1 MVGGVLIPLSVVV
14 LGDVAIFIMAIKKEK
29 EKQAPE
35 SDYEMEHLSDDKL
48 KNYSDLDSKES
59 DDKSEKES
67 DQDSN
72 EESDR
77 DSNEESDDKSDGDD
91 LLIRLQS
98 ALLFIVIVG
107 LTWVINFLTVIQT
120 PEDNYE
126 EVSLDT
132 VFVILNSFQGI
143 FVYVSTRMSK
153 LKALVKWIRL
163 FCGGACDDDAS
174 STKSTPGKG
183 HDQPDH
189 HNSTNDNTT
198 NQPDSHKSS
207 NDTAQNQPDLKNST
221 KDTVQKATDDTVQS
235 QPDHHKSTDDTAQNQ
250 ADQHKS
256 GGKTLQRFRSYVEID
271 ITPPPGTSMAP
282 VSPDRRPSETDHAY
296 DNVVF
301 CDDDGSVTL
310 HLDIQRGNMYIPE
323 VTYV

>member
-29 EKQAPE
+29 EKQALE
-35 SDYEMEHLSDDKL
+35 SNYEMEHLSDDKL

-67 DQDSN
+67 D
-72 EESDR
+72 R

-91 LLIRLQS
+91 VLIHLQS

-107 LTWVINFLTVIQT
+107 LTWMINFLTVIQT

-126 EVSLDT
+126 EVSLDI

-143 FVYVSTRMSK
+143 FMYVSTRMSK
-153 LKALVKWIRL
+153 LTALVRWIRF
-163 FCGGACDDDAS
+163 FCRRACDDDAS
-174 STKSTPGKG
+174 STKSTPSKG

-189 HNSTNDNTT
+189 HSSTDDNTT
-198 NQPDSHKSS
+198 NQSDSHKSS
-207 NDTAQNQPDLKNST
+207 NDTAQNQPDIKKST
-221 KDTVQKATDDTVQS
+221 EDTVQKSTDDTVQS
-235 QPDHHKSTDDTAQNQ
+235 QPDQHQSTGDTAQNQ
-250 ADQHKS
+250 PDQHKS
-256 GGKTLQRFRSYVEID
+256 SGKTIQRFRSYVEID

-296 DNVVF
+296 DNVVY
-301 CDDDGSVTL
+301 CDDVDGSVTL
-310 HLDIQRGNMYIPE
+310 FLDIQRGNMYIPE